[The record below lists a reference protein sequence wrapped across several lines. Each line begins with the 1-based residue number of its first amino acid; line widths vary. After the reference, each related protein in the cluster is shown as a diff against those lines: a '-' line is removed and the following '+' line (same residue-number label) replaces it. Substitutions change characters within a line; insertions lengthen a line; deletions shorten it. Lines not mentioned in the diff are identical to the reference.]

1 MKKELRAGILA
12 IVAVAML
19 VFGYNFLKGNNLFN
33 DSRVFYAV
41 YNDVEGLSASAPIT
55 INGFQVGKV
64 SDISFLDNSGKLLVT
79 LNVDHDFQFSKSSE
93 AKIYG
98 GGLIGGKTMTI
109 VPNMDDSEIAE
120 SGDTLKSS
128 VDEGLIE
135 LVNEKLSPLKDKIE
149 NAVVSIDTLVSSV
162 NFILDSDTKASV
174 KTSFAEL
181 NETLISLNN
190 ASQEVEKV
198 VGSNSGDIDQTIK
211 NFKNTSENLSKVS
224 DTLSQIEF
232 NRIVA
237 SADET
242 LMKFKQI
249 SQKLEEGEG
258 SLGKL
263 LEDEQLYDNMEN
275 ATKELEELLRDIKE
289 NPKRYVHFS
298 VFGKNSVKY
307 KDSE

>member
-19 VFGYNFLKGNNLFN
+19 IFGYNYLKGNNLFN

-41 YNDVEGLSASAPIT
+41 YDDVEGLSASAPIT
-55 INGFQVGKV
+55 INGFQVGNV

-190 ASQEVEKV
+190 ASQEIEKV

-263 LEDEQLYDNMEN
+263 LEDEQLYNNMEN

>member
-19 VFGYNFLKGNNLFN
+19 IFGYNFLKGNNLFN

-41 YNDVEGLSASAPIT
+41 YDDVEGLSASAPIT
-55 INGFQVGKV
+55 INGYQVGKV

-79 LNVDHDFQFSKSSE
+79 LNVDHDFEFSKSSE

-109 VPNMDDSEIAE
+109 VPNMDDQEMAE

-162 NFILDSDTKASV
+162 NFILDSDTKSSV

-190 ASQEVEKV
+190 ASQEIEKI
-198 VGSNSGDIDQTIK
+198 VGSNSENIDQTIT

-232 NRIVA
+232 NKIV
-237 SADET
+237 STADET
-242 LMKFKQI
+242 LLKFKNI
-249 SQKLEEGEG
+249 SERLEEGEG

-263 LEDEQLYDNMEN
+263 LKDEQLYDNLESS
-275 ATKELEELLRDIKE
+275 TKELEELLRDIKE

>member
-1 MKKELRAGILA
+1 MKKELKAGILA
-12 IVAVAML
+12 IVALAML
-19 VFGYNFLKGNNLFN
+19 IFGYNYLKGSNLF
-33 DSRVFYAV
+33 DSSRVFYAI
-41 YNDVEGLSASAPIT
+41 YDDVEGLSASAPIT
-55 INGFQVGKV
+55 INGYQVGNV
-64 SDISFLDNSGKLLVT
+64 SDISFIDNTGKLIVT
-79 LNVDHDFQFSKSSE
+79 LSIDHDFQFSESSE

-109 VPNMDDSEIAE
+109 VPDIGNKEMAQP
-120 SGDTLKSS
+120 GDTLQSS

-149 NAVVSIDTLVSSV
+149 RAVVSIDTLVSSV
-162 NFILDSDTKASV
+162 NFILDSETKSSV

-181 NETLISLNN
+181 NETLQSLNK
-190 ASQEVEKV
+190 ASQEIEKV
-198 VGSNSGDIDQTIK
+198 VGSNSENIDKTFQ
-211 NFKNTSENLSKVS
+211 NFKKTSDNLVKVS

-232 NRIVA
+232 NRIVSNA
-237 SADET
+237 EET
-242 LMKFKQI
+242 VLRFKKI
-249 SQKLEEGEG
+249 SEKLDNGEG
-258 SLGKL
+258 SMGKL
-263 LEDEQLYDNMEN
+263 LNDEKLYTNLEK